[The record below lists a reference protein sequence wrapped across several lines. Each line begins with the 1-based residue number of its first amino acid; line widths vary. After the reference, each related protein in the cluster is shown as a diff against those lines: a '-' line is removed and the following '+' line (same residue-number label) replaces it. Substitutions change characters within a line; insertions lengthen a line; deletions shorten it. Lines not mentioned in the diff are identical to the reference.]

1 MGCAGPSSWPERR
14 RWPSGEHSA
23 AAINPRHS
31 SGKTLSRAAGT
42 GKWRRSA
49 SIAATVLPYMVLSV
63 FSAIQRSHDMDWS
76 GWTVLLS
83 LIPLF
88 GLIWLSMPGTPGRNR
103 FGAPP
108 PPNTTGVKVGA
119 ALIPVLFVLLVL
131 ATTVRHP

>member
-1 MGCAGPSSWPERR
+1 
-14 RWPSGEHSA
+14 
-23 AAINPRHS
+23 
-31 SGKTLSRAAGT
+31 
-42 GKWRRSA
+42 
-49 SIAATVLPYMVLSV
+49 MVLSV